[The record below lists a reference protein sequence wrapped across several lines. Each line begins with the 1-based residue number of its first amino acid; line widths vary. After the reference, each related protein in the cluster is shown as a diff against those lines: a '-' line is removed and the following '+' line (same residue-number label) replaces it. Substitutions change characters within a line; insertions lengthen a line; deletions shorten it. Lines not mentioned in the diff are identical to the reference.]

1 MTAFVKGVVAEFIYA
16 LSWAGISPTP
26 VGLIKQATTFL
37 NNVDQDEEIPDGP
50 YYSG

>member
-1 MTAFVKGVVAEFIYA
+1 MAAFVKGVVAEFIYA

-37 NNVDQDEEIPDGP
+37 NNVDQDGEMLAGSC
-50 YYSG
+50 YSG